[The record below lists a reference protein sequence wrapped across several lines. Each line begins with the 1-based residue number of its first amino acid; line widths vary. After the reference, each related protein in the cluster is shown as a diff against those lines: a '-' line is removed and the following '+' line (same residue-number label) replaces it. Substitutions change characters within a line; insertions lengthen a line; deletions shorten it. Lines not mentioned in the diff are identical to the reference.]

1 MSLPS
6 YCKFCHHQG
15 HEENSCRLML
25 KKRGFQQG
33 DIEQLHGD
41 KFEGDLRQFLNIKKN
56 KDVDGCANKPGK
68 AHGANGIADKVV
80 ENIDDQMALQTTE
93 TRGKD
98 AGKNVAAVIFDVVQ
112 TKNKFAV
119 LKEGEDEASVV
130 EIADD
135 ATGRQLVVEDSDAH
149 V

>member
-1 MSLPS
+1 
-6 YCKFCHHQG
+6 
-15 HEENSCRLML
+15 ML

-41 KFEGDLRQFLNIKKN
+41 KFEGDLRQFFNIKKN

-80 ENIDDQMALQTTE
+80 ENIDDQVREQLMEKQLTANSKRQKQMALQTTE

>member
-1 MSLPS
+1 
-6 YCKFCHHQG
+6 
-15 HEENSCRLML
+15 ML

-80 ENIDDQMALQTTE
+80 ENIDDQVREQLMEKQLTANSKRQKQMALQTTE

-119 LKEGEDEASVV
+119 LKEGEDDTSVV